1 MSKACTKGGRSAE
14 APMSSIESLIFLL
27 GAAALLAQ
35 LARILKV
42 PYPVFLVL
50 GGLLIGLAP
59 GLPTVA
65 ISPEIVFLVFLPPLL
80 NYAAFFS
87 SPRDLRRHLRPLL
100 ALAIGLVLFTTAA
113 IALIAH
119 TLIGLPWAAAF
130 VLGAILA
137 PTDPVAA
144 EAIFRRLGV
153 PGRVSTIVGG
163 ESLVNDGTG
172 LVAFRLAVAAVVTGT
187 FSVWEAGLDFLLV
200 GGGGIVLGLILAW
213 LVLPLW
219 KRVSDPS
226 IFIALSLLTPY
237 AVYVLAEEV
246 LHASGILAVVSYG
259 LYRGWRDP
267 SLFPNASTRIQNISF
282 WNMLVFLLESLLFV
296 LVGQQLPAIL
306 GSLSEYSV
314 AQVLIYAALV
324 YAALLGTRFLW
335 FFTTPYLHPVFDRLL
350 RNRYLRAPW
359 QERLVMVWSGMRGA
373 VSLAAALS
381 VPLVTDT
388 GEAFP
393 ARDLILLLTF
403 SAILLTLVLQG
414 LTLGPLIGWLRLEG
428 DEEADK
434 LTELKARLEGAHAAL
449 ERLEQLRKA
458 ELVSPSAEERMREY
472 NEERIQRYE
481 SGLQEGGSTQEY
493 TESSAAWRNW
503 RRELLAAEREAIVSL
518 RDRGEIS
525 PEVMRRIQRD
535 LDLEESRIGG

>member
-1 MSKACTKGGRSAE
+1 MSQ
-14 APMSSIESLIFLL
+14 IESLIFLL

-35 LARILKV
+35 LARVLKV

-50 GGLLIGLAP
+50 GGLVIGFVP
-59 GLPTVA
+59 GLPTVE
-65 ISPEIVFLVFLPPLL
+65 ISPEAIFLIFLPPLL

-87 SPRDLRRHLRPLL
+87 SPQDLRRHLRPIL

-119 TLIGLPWAAAF
+119 TLIGLPWGVAF

-153 PGRVSTIVGG
+153 PGRVGTIVGG
-163 ESLVNDGTG
+163 ESLINDGTG
-172 LVAFRLAVAAVVTGT
+172 LVAYRLGVAAVVTGA
-187 FSVWEAGLDFLLV
+187 FSVWEAGLEFLLV
-200 GGGGIVLGLILAW
+200 GGGGIVIGLVLARII
-213 LVLPLW
+213 LPLW
-219 KRVSDPS
+219 ARVRDPS

-237 AVYVLAEEV
+237 AVYALAEEV

-267 SLFPNASTRIQNISF
+267 WLFPDASTRLQNISF
-282 WNMLVFLLESLLFV
+282 WHMLVFLLESMLFV
-296 LVGQQLPAIL
+296 LIGQQLPTIL
-306 GSLSEYSV
+306 EGLDEYSI
-314 AQVLIYAALV
+314 AQILV
-324 YAALLGTRFLW
+324 YATLVYVTLVGVRFVW

-350 RNRYLRAPW
+350 RNRYLGAPW
-359 QERLVMVWSGMRGA
+359 QESLVMVWSGMRGA
-373 VSLAAALS
+373 ISLAAALAI
-381 VPLVTDT
+381 PLTTDT

-393 ARDLILLLTF
+393 GRELILILTF
-403 SAILLTLVLQG
+403 SAILATLVLQG
-414 LTLGPLIGWLRLEG
+414 LTLGPLIKSLRLKG
-428 DEEADK
+428 DEQAETIA
-434 LTELKARLEGAHAAL
+434 ELKARLEGARAAL
-449 ERLEQLRKA
+449 ERLEQLCQDER
-458 ELVSPSAEERMREY
+458 VPSDAQERMREY
-472 NEERIQRYE
+472 YEERIRRYE
-481 SGLQEGGSTQEY
+481 DGLEAGGTTDEY
-493 TESSAAWRNW
+493 AENSAAWRNW
-503 RRELLAAEREAIVSL
+503 RRDLLTAEREALVSL